1 MNHPPS
7 ASESRLSASSREDPD
22 NDYRLKRLCV
32 LFVGWT
38 LIALTTSGMAG
49 LLLFPERAQLL
60 WNVLGPLIGL
70 VVGNLLPAR
79 MTSGSDRKR

>member
-1 MNHPPS
+1 MNRPPS
-7 ASESRLSASSREDPD
+7 ASEPGLSASPRADPD

-38 LIALTTSGMAG
+38 LITLTISGMIG
-49 LLLFPERAQLL
+49 LLLFPERSQLL

-70 VVGNLLPAR
+70 VVGNLLPTR
-79 MTSGSDRKR
+79 MVSGPERNR